1 MLGSSYCFS
10 QDTIIVHK
18 DPRLDLLTAKQ
29 ASVNK
34 VTAHMTSTGQYRGYR
49 LQLLSTRSRDEAF
62 KLKSQMLQLF
72 PAQKAYILFQSPYF
86 KVRIGNFLKPDAAND
101 FKKQLAKSYTGNA
114 YLIED
119 FIEYTPVDEDE

>member
-1 MLGSSYCFS
+1 
-10 QDTIIVHK
+10 
-18 DPRLDLLTAKQ
+18 
-29 ASVNK
+29 
-34 VTAHMTSTGQYRGYR
+34 MTSTGQYRGYR